1 MNKKN
6 IVIIGGHGLMGQLF
20 IRLFNGVGHNAFPIG
35 RDDWQTAPGVLA
47 QADWVII
54 CVPINA
60 TTETIIN
67 VVKYISNDC
76 VLSDFTSIKLDPL
89 MVMLRE
95 YSGPVL
101 GLHPMFGP
109 TIASTKNQV
118 IVSCDGR
125 YPEKSVWILELLAN
139 LGFTI
144 KPMEATLHDQAM
156 SFIQGIEHFLT
167 FSLGT
172 FLQHKNQHPEKLM
185 EMASPI
191 YLAKLLLMG
200 RIFDQDAALYADII
214 MADKSR
220 IKLIKEF
227 SQWLNYWVDE
237 LEKSNKQDFI
247 KEFENARNW
256 MGKFTSYSQEVSDT
270 FLNIQLNESI
280 EAKHINT

>member
-6 IVIIGGHGLMGQLF
+6 IVIVGGHGLMGQLF
-20 IRLFNGVGHNAFPIG
+20 TRLFNNVGHNVVPIG
-35 RDDWQTAPGVLA
+35 RNDWQTAPDILA

-54 CVPINA
+54 CVPISI
-60 TTETIIN
+60 TIETITKIA
-67 VVKYISNDC
+67 KYISKDC
-76 VLSDFTSIKLDPL
+76 VLSDFTSIKVDPL
-89 MVMLRE
+89 LAMLRE
-95 YSGPVL
+95 HAGPVL

-109 TIASTKNQV
+109 TINSTKNQV
-118 IVSCDGR
+118 IVNCSGR
-125 YPEKSVWILELLAN
+125 YPEKISWIIELLTK

-172 FLQHKNQHPEKLM
+172 FLHHKNQHPEQLM

-227 SQWLNYWVDE
+227 SQWLNHWVDE
-237 LEKSNKQDFI
+237 LEKSNKQEFI
-247 KEFENARNW
+247 KEFESARNW

-270 FLNIQLNESI
+270 FLNIQLNDSI
-280 EAKHINT
+280 ETKQINK